1 MVRMDLFSIVIL
13 TVLSLVLVAVV
24 VAAVRTLA
32 ALRKGRMLAE
42 CHGYGSEAM
51 SQTGV
56 SVVVSG
62 ARTEGEIEQRLSSEY
77 WRYEVIV
84 VVDSSIDAKLL
95 HALCLKYALIRVN
108 FPTIEELPIEG
119 VAMLYRSRQRRYRRL
134 VVIDRLHRSCA
145 DDWNCGVAVASFDRI
160 VPLETDRFLLPDAL
174 PRWVMELHERE
185 SRKVEVLAAQVAP
198 THFYDRRRV
207 AMFSRSAVIAAGG
220 FASGHP
226 RVSMI
231 RRLRGR
237 LLYLPLAYST
247 AYRHRSDNPLRRLY
261 IATGALPTVVLFVEL
276 AYQNWD
282 RAREALMLIVATY
295 LTALLSSVIALGTR
309 LVVRGE
315 RGEERTKSL
324 RRLLRCSFRVY

>member
-1 MVRMDLFSIVIL
+1 MFLFSIIILAMLIAILISVVI
-13 TVLSLVLVAVV
+13 
-24 VAAVRTLA
+24 AAVRTLA
-32 ALRKGRMLAE
+32 ARRKGCMLAE

-62 ARTEGEIEQRLSSEY
+62 ARTENEIEQRLSSEY

-84 VVDSSIDAKLL
+84 VVDSSLDPTLL
-95 HALCLKYALIRVN
+95 HTLCLKYALIRVN
-108 FPTIEELPIEG
+108 FPAVDELPIEG

-160 VPLETDRFLLPDAL
+160 VPLESDRFLLPDAL
-174 PRWVMELHERE
+174 PRWVMELHERGAHTT
-185 SRKVEVLAAQVAP
+185 EVLSAQVAP
-198 THFYDRRRV
+198 THFFDRRRV
-207 AMFSRSAVIAAGG
+207 AMFLRSAVIAEGG
-220 FASGHP
+220 FAAEHS

-237 LLYLPLAYST
+237 MLYLPLAYST
-247 AYRHRSDNPLRRLY
+247 AYRHRSDNPLRRLL

-276 AYQNWD
+276 AYQNWE

-324 RRLLRCSFRVY
+324 RRLLWCSFRVY